1 MYIWFE
7 WTRLS
12 YLFVESNIFGIIIL
26 VQMIKNEIETFFFMV
41 WNELN
46 ALTLSRLSYLLEEY
60 NKVRVI
66 TLVQI
71 IKIEILTFCYYFK
84 WI

>member
-7 WTRLS
+7 LTRLS
-12 YLFVESNIFGIIIL
+12 YLFVESNIVGIIIL
-26 VQMIKNEIETFFFMV
+26 VQMIKNEIETFFMV

-46 ALTLSRLSYLLEEY
+46 ALTLSRLIYLFEEY
-60 NKVRVI
+60 NKVRVM
-66 TLVQI
+66 TFVQI
-71 IKIEILTFCYYFK
+71 INKEIWTFCHDLK